1 MTAKFIGN
9 IILLITA
16 IVGVAAAKAQVA
28 DCSDAVSL
36 SGAVVIVQAVSGD
49 DTDNLQCA
57 IDAAVAGKYTEVRL
71 QPGDYEITALEFR
84 KYTGIFGGAGF
95 EDTFVTV
102 QDGGMDCSSST
113 NNAVFKSVLGN
124 TVFRW
129 MTVDVGSPCS
139 TSSTSSAVAVIGF
152 YTDGTQCTKRVTFGQ
167 VDRARLRGLGAAGSD
182 NVVGVVADT
191 ALECDP
197 VTEQLAGVFTFNRSY
212 FEDLDFGVL
221 TSVAVAEQ
229 VDITYNEF
237 SGVGLPVS
245 IVNAKQTTTIQGN
258 TFNFNDVP
266 AYGSS
271 GELGTTALF
280 IASDGDARNGNSTV
294 LLTNTFNNL
303 GSNNAGIAVLTGQFA
318 KSVTHS
324 MVVIDNTFVGS
335 ADDQQGVGVASID
348 TSDGVFS
355 ANVFSGPG
363 DARITISSGDS
374 SVGFA
379 GVEVSGWSIAGNS
392 FESGATSDIVFS
404 AGTSGN
410 IVARDQG
417 LPCVTDEGSNDV
429 LESCAS
435 ASVAARGVLSV
446 GNNERYRSDSLH
458 GLFASRAAA
467 LIADLAR

>member
-1 MTAKFIGN
+1 MPSKFIAN
-9 IILLITA
+9 VLLLLVALAAT
-16 IVGVAAAKAQVA
+16 AAAKAQVA

-36 SGAVVIVQAVSGD
+36 SGAVVIVQSVSGD

-102 QDGGMDCSSST
+102 EDGGMECSSST
-113 NNAVFKSVLGN
+113 NNAVLKSVLGN

-129 MTVDVGSPCS
+129 MTIDVGSPCS
-139 TSSTSSAVAVIGF
+139 SASTSSAVAVIGF

-167 VDRARLRGLGAAGSD
+167 VDRARLRGLGASGSD

-197 VTEQLAGVFTFNRSY
+197 VTQQLAGVFTFNRSY

-237 SGVGLPVS
+237 SGVGLPVA
-245 IVNAKQTTTIQGN
+245 IINAKQTTTIQGN
-258 TFNFNDVP
+258 VFHFNDVP
-266 AYGSS
+266 AYA

-294 LLTNTFNNL
+294 LLTNTFNNQ
-303 GSNNAGIAVLTGQFA
+303 GANSGGIAVLTGQSE

-335 ADDQQGVGVASID
+335 ADDEQGVGVASID

-363 DARITISSGDS
+363 DARITISSGDAS
-374 SVGFA
+374 AGFA

-435 ASVAARGVLSV
+435 ASAAARGVFTV
-446 GNNERYRSDSLH
+446 GDGERYRYDSLH
-458 GLFASRAAA
+458 GLVASRAAA
-467 LIADLAR
+467 FVNDLPR